1 MKPIRW
7 LKALGGVLLAV
18 ALVLLG
24 KRVAD
29 LIKGEVG
36 TVEGEGDTFVPV
48 PGAPGLLDVWT
59 SIEEPSSARRVVL
72 PEGMTSDQ
80 VKAVRVIPGGRAVVE
95 VLP

>member
-1 MKPIRW
+1 MKFIRW

-24 KRVAD
+24 KKVAD
-29 LIKGEVG
+29 LIKAEAG

-48 PGAPGLLDVWT
+48 PGAPDLLDVWAA
-59 SIEEPSSARRVVL
+59 SEDPAAARRVVL
-72 PEGMTSDQ
+72 PEGMSSDQ